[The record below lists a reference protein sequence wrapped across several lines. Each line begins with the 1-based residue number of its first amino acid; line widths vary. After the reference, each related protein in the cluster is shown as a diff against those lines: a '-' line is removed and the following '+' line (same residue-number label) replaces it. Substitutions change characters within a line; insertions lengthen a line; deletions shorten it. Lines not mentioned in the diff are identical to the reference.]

1 MSQSSSN
8 SEKVISQISCLPE
21 QTQWIIIRAENS
33 ENLHI
38 AFVEYVKKLEQ
49 VPKMA
54 NAPSLCIMCFC
65 FH

>member
-8 SEKVISQISCLPE
+8 SEKVISQIFFLPE

-38 AFVEYVKKLEQ
+38 AFVEYLKKHEH
-49 VPKMA
+49 VPKSKQQSK
-54 NAPSLCIMCFC
+54 NSS
-65 FH
+65 